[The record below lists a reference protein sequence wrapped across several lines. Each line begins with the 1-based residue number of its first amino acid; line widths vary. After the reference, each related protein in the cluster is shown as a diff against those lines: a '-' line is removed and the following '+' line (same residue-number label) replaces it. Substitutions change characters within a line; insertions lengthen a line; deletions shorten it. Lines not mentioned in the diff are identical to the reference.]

1 MWSRGKRVPQVCSTC
16 HFTLSW
22 TEIQGTTAR
31 FAQDL
36 HATTF
41 TSRCATPRENAQMSP
56 KHIALRAC
64 KTGSFA
70 SVFAMCKG
78 PDDHSNSRFMLSM
91 FANI

>member
-1 MWSRGKRVPQVCSTC
+1 MVARKARPGSVQYMSFHAELDGNTGHHSAVCPRPSC
-16 HFTLSW
+16 YHFY
-22 TEIQGTTAR
+22 QQMR
-31 FAQDL
+31 
-36 HATTF
+36 H
-41 TSRCATPRENAQMSP
+41 PRENAQMSP

-78 PDDHSNSRFMLSM
+78 PDDHSSSRFMLSM